1 MTDAIREASMNGE
14 IRKAISAN
22 ALLSLLEPSEQ
33 KALAAVAHLQRFAK
47 GQTIYE
53 EGKPATDIWVV
64 ASGQV
69 KIVKFSEGGQA
80 LALELMIAPELF
92 GAVFYARDPVYPCS
106 AIALQEAVVLRFR
119 MADLFSCSKKNS
131 RLQNAM
137 LAETCRRFCHAQNMR
152 GLAMEKA
159 SKRIAY
165 VIVYLHQKFGS
176 EILHSR
182 ATLAELAGTTL
193 ETAIRITSLL
203 NKRGI
208 IETKRGSIEVLSL
221 GMLEEFAFSISAKNR
236 PAIVARQK
244 S

>member
-1 MTDAIREASMNGE
+1 MNGE
-14 IRKAISAN
+14 IKKAISAN

-33 KALAAVAHLQRFAK
+33 KALAAVAHLQSFAK

-92 GAVFYARDPVYPCS
+92 GAVFYAQDPVYPCS
-106 AIALQEAVVLRFR
+106 AIALQETAVLRFR
-119 MADLFSCSKKNS
+119 VADLFSCSKKNS
-131 RLQNAM
+131 RLQSAM

-165 VIVYLHQKFGS
+165 VIVYLHRKFGS

-182 ATLAELAGTTL
+182 ATLAELAGVTV
-193 ETAIRITSLL
+193 ETAIRTTSSL
-203 NKRGI
+203 NQRGI

-221 GMLEEFAFSISAKNR
+221 AMLEEFAFGMPAKNR

>member
-1 MTDAIREASMNGE
+1 MNGE
-14 IRKAISAN
+14 IKKAISAN

-53 EGKPATDIWVV
+53 EGKPAADIWVV

-92 GAVFYARDPVYPCS
+92 GAVFYAQDPVYPCS
-106 AIALQEAVVLRFR
+106 AIALQETAVLRFR
-119 MADLFSCSKKNS
+119 VADLFSCSKKNS
-131 RLQNAM
+131 RLQDAM

-159 SKRIAY
+159 RKRIAY
-165 VIVYLHQKFGS
+165 VIVYLHRKFGS

-182 ATLAELAGTTL
+182 ATLAELAGVTV
-193 ETAIRITSLL
+193 ETAIRTTSLL
-203 NKRGI
+203 NQRGI
-208 IETKRGSIEVLSL
+208 IETKRGSIEVRSL
-221 GMLEEFAFSISAKNR
+221 AMLEEFAFGIPAKNR
-236 PAIVARQK
+236 PAIVARRK
-244 S
+244 L

>member
-1 MTDAIREASMNGE
+1 MNGE
-14 IRKAISAN
+14 IKKAIAAN
-22 ALLSLLEPSEQ
+22 ALLSLLEPSEE
-33 KALAAVAHLQRFAK
+33 KALAAVAHLHRFTK

-92 GAVFYARDPVYPCS
+92 GAVFYAQDPVYPCS
-106 AIALQEAVVLRFR
+106 AIALQETDTLRFR
-119 MADLFSCSKKNS
+119 ATDLFSCAKKNS

-152 GLAMEKA
+152 GLALEKA

-165 VIVYLHQKFGS
+165 VIVYLHRKFGS
-176 EILHSR
+176 EILQSR
-182 ATLAELAGTTL
+182 ATLAELAGVTV
-193 ETAIRITSLL
+193 ETAIRTTSLL
-203 NKRGI
+203 NQRGI
-208 IETKRGSIEVLSL
+208 IETKRGSIEVRSL
-221 GMLEEFAFSISAKNR
+221 AMLEEFAFGMAAKNR
-236 PAIVARQK
+236 PAIVARRK

>member
-1 MTDAIREASMNGE
+1 MRTTTSTAE

-22 ALLSLLEPSEQ
+22 GLLSLLERHEQ
-33 KALAAVAHLQRFAK
+33 QALAAVAHLQHVQK
-47 GQTIYE
+47 GETIYE
-53 EGKPATDIWVV
+53 EGKPATEIWVV

-92 GAVFYARDPVYPCS
+92 GAVFYAQDPAYPCS
-106 AIALQEAVVLRFR
+106 AIALNETAVLKFR
-119 MADLFSCSKKNS
+119 VADLFSCSKKNS
-131 RLQNAM
+131 RLQNTM
-137 LAETCRRFCHAQNMR
+137 LADTCRRFCHAQNMR

-182 ATLAELAGTTL
+182 ATLAELAGTTV

-203 NKRGI
+203 NKWGI
-208 IETKRGSIEVLSL
+208 IETKRGSVEVLSL
-221 GMLEEFAFSISAKNR
+221 ARLQEFAFGIPAKR
-236 PAIVARQK
+236 EQAIVAPRK